1 MEEARI
7 ATSHADIPHVK
18 PVSFIY
24 HDGVIFVATDYST
37 RTFKN
42 IKINP
47 KVSVIIDVYE
57 PKKHKAI
64 CIQGKTE
71 VVEQGNEFLNI
82 YKIFE
87 KKFAWV
93 RDDPWQENEAPFIKI
108 ITTHKK
114 SWGM

>member
-7 ATSHADIPHVK
+7 ATSHADVPHVK

-24 HDGVIFVATDYST
+24 HDGVIFVATDYTT

-47 KVSVIIDVYE
+47 KVSVVIDVYK

-64 CIQGKTE
+64 CVQGKTE
-71 VVEQGNEFLNI
+71 IVEQGSEFLNI

-87 KKFAWV
+87 KKFSWV
-93 RDDPWQENEAPFIKI
+93 RDDPWQENEAPFIRI
-108 ITTHKK
+108 IATNKK
-114 SWGM
+114 SWGI